1 MADIDVSANK
11 IISDPNLIDL
21 ENIHRLNFNDLYHRN
36 SSLFGILQDFEVQ
49 AYLIDKTN
57 YGFFVTKMKDK
68 YNKSIESDGLYEYQ
82 FLEFKKVLTDSGQE
96 KLTPINILSLS
107 ELLNVCDSESLN
119 GLFFYLNKIKDT
131 EEENTIKY

>member
-1 MADIDVSANK
+1 MADTDVGANK

-21 ENIHRLNFNDLYHRN
+21 ENIRRLSFSDLYHRN

-49 AYLIDKTN
+49 VYLIDKTN

-82 FLEFKKVLTDSGQE
+82 FLEFKKVLTDGGQE

-131 EEENTIKY
+131 EEENIIKY